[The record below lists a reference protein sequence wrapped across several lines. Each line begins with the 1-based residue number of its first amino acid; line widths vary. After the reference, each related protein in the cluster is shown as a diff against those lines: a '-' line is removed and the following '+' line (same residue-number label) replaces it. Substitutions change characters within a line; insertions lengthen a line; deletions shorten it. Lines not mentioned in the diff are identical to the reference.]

1 MSHLLEGLW
10 GKDAEKLGTFFNP
23 LKATTSNDYYRIQR
37 HFLKP
42 FDEINKKKS
51 SSLRWFGKFLFTTIL
66 V

>member
-51 SSLRWFGKFLFTTIL
+51 SSLR
-66 V
+66 